1 MERAEIVERCNSD
14 RLDPESTTRAED
26 PHGDLSPVRDEQSP
40 DRHGRTLCSVGSCYT
55 LRAVIRFIVRT
66 AIVLLGNAVGLI
78 VASLVL
84 DDFSIDVTGFIV
96 SLIIFTV
103 AVALMTPFLASTM
116 RRNQSSSSAM
126 GGVALI
132 STFVALL
139 ITDIFT
145 DGVSI
150 SGIGTWIGATVVV
163 WVGSLL
169 AVFILPYLGLKK
181 YLDERRV

>member
-1 MERAEIVERCNSD
+1 M
-14 RLDPESTTRAED
+14 
-26 PHGDLSPVRDEQSP
+26 
-40 DRHGRTLCSVGSCYT
+40 
-55 LRAVIRFIVRT
+55 IRFIVRT

>member
-1 MERAEIVERCNSD
+1 M
-14 RLDPESTTRAED
+14 
-26 PHGDLSPVRDEQSP
+26 
-40 DRHGRTLCSVGSCYT
+40 
-55 LRAVIRFIVRT
+55 IRFIVRT

-139 ITDIFT
+139 ITEVFT

-150 SGIGTWIGATVVV
+150 SGIGTWIAATVVV

>member
-1 MERAEIVERCNSD
+1 
-14 RLDPESTTRAED
+14 L
-26 PHGDLSPVRDEQSP
+26 
-40 DRHGRTLCSVGSCYT
+40 
-55 LRAVIRFIVRT
+55 IVRT

-84 DDFSIDVTGFIV
+84 DGFDIDVTGFIV
-96 SLIIFTV
+96 SLIVFTV

-145 DGVSI
+145 DGLSI

-181 YLDERRV
+181 YLDERQA

>member
-1 MERAEIVERCNSD
+1 
-14 RLDPESTTRAED
+14 
-26 PHGDLSPVRDEQSP
+26 
-40 DRHGRTLCSVGSCYT
+40 
-55 LRAVIRFIVRT
+55 VIRFIVRT

-84 DDFSIDVTGFIV
+84 DGFSIDVTGFVV

-116 RRNQSSSSAM
+116 RRNQSSPSAI

-139 ITDIFT
+139 ITDILT

-169 AVFILPYLGLKK
+169 AVFILPFLGLRK
-181 YLDERRV
+181 YLDERRI

>member
-1 MERAEIVERCNSD
+1 MQGGC
-14 RLDPESTTRAED
+14 
-26 PHGDLSPVRDEQSP
+26 
-40 DRHGRTLCSVGSCYT
+40 CYT

-84 DDFSIDVTGFIV
+84 DGVSIDVTGFIV

-103 AVALMTPFLASTM
+103 AVALTTPFLASTM
-116 RRNQSSSSAM
+116 RRNQSSSSAI

-139 ITDIFT
+139 VTDVFT
-145 DGVSI
+145 DGLSI

>member
-1 MERAEIVERCNSD
+1 
-14 RLDPESTTRAED
+14 
-26 PHGDLSPVRDEQSP
+26 
-40 DRHGRTLCSVGSCYT
+40 
-55 LRAVIRFIVRT
+55 
-66 AIVLLGNAVGLI
+66 
-78 VASLVL
+78 
-84 DDFSIDVTGFIV
+84 V
-96 SLIIFTV
+96 SLIVFTV

-139 ITDIFT
+139 ITDLFT
-145 DGVSI
+145 DGLSI

-181 YLDERRV
+181 YLDERQA